1 MMDCRQA
8 LQILEFDL
16 PDADGLPE
24 EICSA
29 EEHAAALAHLES
41 CPVCV
46 RTVGNRRELD
56 RTIGRVMRT
65 VAIPR
70 GAQQRLL
77 AQIAEL
83 EATGTI
89 ASTTAND
96 HSSRDANDGI
106 AAGPGQLPAVDGEVP
121 AITPAKPLG
130 RPTRRRFLKSLVPLT
145 TCVAV
150 ALAGFF
156 GVVWYFSPRWS
167 VADVSQSL
175 TEIDFASLQA
185 LPDCTG
191 GGKAAQLPRQAGW
204 EHLKWQCGKQAKGLP
219 LAANAIAVY
228 GFEYEFDGRPRQS
241 EPIQGLIAVIPRNQV
256 RDAPAETSLAAAV
269 PTSGYLTARIGESVC
284 VAWQEGDYVYVCLVR
299 GGPDSLSRLQQA
311 LEQPAA

>member
-8 LQILEFDL
+8 LQILEFDS

-46 RTVGNRRELD
+46 RTVLNRRELD

-83 EATGTI
+83 EAAGTS
-89 ASTTAND
+89 ALTTAND
-96 HSSRDANDGI
+96 NSSRDANEGI

-156 GVVWYFSPRWS
+156 GVVWYFSPRVS
-167 VADVSQSL
+167 VDDVSREL
-175 TEIDFASLQA
+175 TEIDFVSLQA
-185 LPDCTG
+185 LPDFTG
-191 GGKAAQLPRQAGW
+191 GGKAAQLPREAGW
-204 EHLKWQCGKQAKGLP
+204 DHLRWQCEKRAKGLP
-219 LAANAIAVY
+219 LAASMSAVY
-228 GFEYEFDGRPRQS
+228 GFDVPTRQP
-241 EPIQGLIAVIPRNQV
+241 EPIQGLIAIIPRNRV
-256 RDAPAETSLAAAV
+256 RNPPAETSLTAAV
-269 PTSGYLTARIGESVC
+269 PTGGYVTARIGESVC

>member
-1 MMDCRQA
+1 MDCRQA

-16 PDADGLPE
+16 PDADGLPD

-29 EEHAAALAHLES
+29 GEHAAAVAHLES
-41 CPVCV
+41 CPICA

-70 GAQQRLL
+70 GAEQRLL

-83 EATGTI
+83 EAAGTS
-89 ASTTAND
+89 ALTAAND
-96 HSSRDANDGI
+96 HSLPDANDGI
-106 AAGPGQLPAVDGEVP
+106 AAALGQSPTVDSAP

-130 RPTRRRFLKSLVPLT
+130 PPTRRRFLKSLIPLT
-145 TCVAV
+145 ACTAV
-150 ALAGFF
+150 ALTGFF
-156 GVVWYFSPRWS
+156 GVVWFFSPRWT
-167 VADVSQSL
+167 VADISQSL

-185 LPDCTG
+185 LPDFTG
-191 GGKAAQLPRQAGW
+191 GGGAAQLPGEPGW
-204 EHLKWQCGKQAKGLP
+204 EHLKWQCDKRAKGLP
-219 LAANAIAVY
+219 LAANVIAVY
-228 GFEYEFDGRPRQS
+228 GFDVRTRQP
-241 EPIQGLIAVIPRNQV
+241 EPIQGLIAVIPRNRV
-256 RDAPAETSLAAAV
+256 RNPPAETSLTTAV

-299 GGPDSLSRLQQA
+299 GGPDSLSRLQRL

>member
-1 MMDCRQA
+1 MDCRQA

-16 PDADGLPE
+16 PDADGLPD

-29 EEHAAALAHLES
+29 GEHAAALAHRES
-41 CPVCV
+41 CPSCA
-46 RTVGNRRELD
+46 RTVLNRRELD

-83 EATGTI
+83 EAAGTS
-89 ASTTAND
+89 ALTAANG
-96 HSSRDANDGI
+96 HSLPDANDGI
-106 AAGPGQLPAVDGEVP
+106 AAAVGQSPAVVSEAP

-130 RPTRRRFLKSLVPLT
+130 RPTRRRFLKSLIPLT
-145 TCVAV
+145 ACTAV
-150 ALAGFF
+150 ALTGFF
-156 GVVWYFSPRWS
+156 GVVWYFSPRVS
-167 VADVSQSL
+167 VEDVSRAL

-185 LPDCTG
+185 LPDFTG
-191 GGKAAQLPRQAGW
+191 GRDAAPLPGGW
-204 EHLKWQCGKQAKGLP
+204 EHLKWQCEKQAKGLP
-219 LAANAIAVY
+219 VAADMSAVY
-228 GFEYEFDGRPRQS
+228 GFDFRTRQP
-241 EPIQGLIAVIPRNQV
+241 EPIQGLIAVIPRNRV
-256 RDAPAETSLAAAV
+256 RNPPAETSLTTAV
-269 PTSGYLTARIGESVC
+269 PTSGYVTARIGESVC

-299 GGPDSLSRLQQA
+299 GGPDSLSRLQRL

>member
-16 PDADGLPE
+16 PDTDGLPE

-41 CPVCV
+41 CPACV
-46 RTVGNRRELD
+46 RTVLNRRELD

-77 AQIAEL
+77 AQIVEL
-83 EATGTI
+83 EAAGTI
-89 ASTTAND
+89 ASTTASD
-96 HSSRDANDGI
+96 DSSPDANDGI
-106 AAGPGQLPAVDGEVP
+106 AAGAGRSPAVDSEVP
-121 AITPAKPLG
+121 SIIPAKPLS
-130 RPTRRRFLKSLVPLT
+130 RPTRRRFLKSMVPLT
-145 TCVAV
+145 ACLAV
-150 ALAGFF
+150 ALTGFF
-156 GVVWYFSPRWS
+156 GVVWFFSPRWT

-185 LPDCTG
+185 LPDFTG
-191 GGKAAQLPRQAGW
+191 GGGAAQLPGEPGW
-204 EHLKWQCGKQAKGLP
+204 EHLKWQCDKQAKGLP
-219 LAANAIAVY
+219 LAANMIAVY
-228 GFEYEFDGRPRQS
+228 GFDVRTRQP
-241 EPIQGLIAVIPRNQV
+241 EPIQGLIAVIPRNRV
-256 RDAPAETSLAAAV
+256 RNPPSETSLTMAV

-299 GGPDSLSRLQQA
+299 GGPDSLSRLQQL

>member
-1 MMDCRQA
+1 MDCRQA

-16 PDADGLPE
+16 PDTDSLPE

-41 CPVCV
+41 CPACA
-46 RTVGNRRELD
+46 RTVRNRRELD

-65 VAIPR
+65 VAVPR

-83 EATGTI
+83 EAAGP
-89 ASTTAND
+89 SVLTTANE
-96 HSSRDANDGI
+96 SSSPDANDGI
-106 AAGPGQLPAVDGEVP
+106 AAALGQSPAVDSEP
-121 AITPAKPLG
+121 PSITPAKPVG
-130 RPTRRRFLKSLVPLT
+130 KPTRRRFLKSLIPLT
-145 TCVAV
+145 ASAV
-150 ALAGFF
+150 ALTGFF
-156 GVVWYFSPRWS
+156 GVVWFFSPLWS
-167 VADVSQSL
+167 VAEVSQSL

-185 LPDCTG
+185 LPDFTG
-191 GGKAAQLPRQAGW
+191 SGKAAQLPIEAGW
-204 EHLKWQCGKQAKGLP
+204 DHLKWQCAKQAKGLP

-228 GFEYEFDGRPRQS
+228 GFDFEFDVRARQP
-241 EPIQGLIAVIPRNQV
+241 EPIRGLIAIIPRSLV
-256 RDAPAETSLAAAV
+256 RNPPAETSLTMAV
-269 PTSGYLTARIGESVC
+269 PTSDYLTARIGESVC

-299 GGPDSLSRLQQA
+299 GGPDSLSRLQQV

>member
-8 LQILEFDL
+8 LQILEFDF

-41 CPVCV
+41 CPSCA
-46 RTVGNRRELD
+46 RTVRNRRELD

-83 EATGTI
+83 EAAGTG
-89 ASTTAND
+89 AVATANG
-96 HSSRDANDGI
+96 HSSRDTKDGI
-106 AAGPGQLPAVDGEVP
+106 AATPGPSPAVDSEP
-121 AITPAKPLG
+121 PSITPAKPLS
-130 RPTRRRFLKSLVPLT
+130 RPTRRRFLKSLIPLT
-145 TCVAV
+145 ASAV
-150 ALAGFF
+150 ALTGFF
-156 GVVWYFSPRWS
+156 GVVWFFSPRWS
-167 VADVSQSL
+167 VAEVSQSL

-185 LPDCTG
+185 LPNFTG
-191 GGKAAQLPRQAGW
+191 GGKATQLPGEAGW
-204 EHLKWQCGKQAKGLP
+204 EHLKWQCDKRAKGLP
-219 LAANAIAVY
+219 LAANVIAVY
-228 GFEYEFDGRPRQS
+228 GFDVRTRQP
-241 EPIQGLIAVIPRNQV
+241 EPIQGLIAVIPRNRV
-256 RDAPAETSLAAAV
+256 RNPPAETSLTMAV